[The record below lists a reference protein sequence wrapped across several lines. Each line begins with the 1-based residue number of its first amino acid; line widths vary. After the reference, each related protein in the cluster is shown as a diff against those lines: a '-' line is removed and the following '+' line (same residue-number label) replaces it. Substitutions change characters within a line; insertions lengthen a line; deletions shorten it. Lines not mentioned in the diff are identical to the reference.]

1 MMGFDDESEGE
12 IPAQIWTQLSLNQ
25 KLQKPRL
32 EVLQRFRK
40 SSQNFSVSVPTSE
53 IPIIRQ
59 SPSQPFLLQLKV
71 VNPQLTTEI
80 RQESRDSIWCTLPF
94 PGCIHSPTAMPNS
107 IEALHLM
114 RGKAHWELTCPK
126 CSEQLSNR
134 KSKVEVWCG
143 LLKSWNSAIQ
153 DPSST
158 RISKNKHACDT
169 IYASPRCC
177 HPQPQRFVSGISAP
191 FHKLPR
197 YLATRSQHELP
208 GLRQLE
214 LGCISYHSHVPR
226 TSKNLGFL
234 IKSMLTNTIVT
245 VS

>member
-126 CSEQLSNR
+126 CSEQTFEQKVESWSLMRFAQIMKLSNTGPLLHTNLKKQACVWHYLR
-134 KSKVEVWCG
+134 FAKMLSSTASKICLRHKRSLPQTSKVSCHS
-143 LLKSWNSAIQ
+143 KSTWVAW
-153 DPSST
+153 
-158 RISKNKHACDT
+158 A
-169 IYASPRCC
+169 
-177 HPQPQRFVSGISAP
+177 
-191 FHKLPR
+191 
-197 YLATRSQHELP
+197 
-208 GLRQLE
+208 
-214 LGCISYHSHVPR
+214 
-226 TSKNLGFL
+226 
-234 IKSMLTNTIVT
+234 
-245 VS
+245 